1 MQGAKASKNEIRA
14 EFVHRKKEVDA
25 EAAKDKEA
33 KRAERADHVN
43 KKKVTRGQ
51 GKAEE
56 DESEDEEQAW

>member
-1 MQGAKASKNEIRA
+1 MQAAKASKNEIRA
-14 EFVHRKKEVDA
+14 EFVNRKKEVDA

-33 KRAERADHVN
+33 KRAVRADHVN